1 MNTVRNTNENP
12 NKSECEK
19 DAEILKK
26 NKESTWFDN
35 KDIFDNIFAKKSA
48 EELVIIARYYY
59 KKTSVALCD
68 AIEKK
73 MSGKNKSLF
82 NEILFNNINPSEMFA
97 DKIYSALKGIG
108 TDTNTLNRI
117 LSTRNEIDMVDIREI
132 YFIKYN
138 KKLIDVI
145 KSDTSGPYQ
154 SLCMYLSEK

>member
-1 MNTVRNTNENP
+1 
-12 NKSECEK
+12 
-19 DAEILKK
+19 
-26 NKESTWFDN
+26 
-35 KDIFDNIFAKKSA
+35 
-48 EELVIIARYYY
+48 
-59 KKTSVALCD
+59 
-68 AIEKK
+68 
-73 MSGKNKSLF
+73 
-82 NEILFNNINPSEMFA
+82 MFA